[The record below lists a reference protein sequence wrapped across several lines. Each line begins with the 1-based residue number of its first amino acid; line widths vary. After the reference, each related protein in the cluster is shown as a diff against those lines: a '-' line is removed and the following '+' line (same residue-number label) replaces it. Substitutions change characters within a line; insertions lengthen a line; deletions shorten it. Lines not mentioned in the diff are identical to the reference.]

1 MSHGKSSHL
10 KTIVRGQRP
19 SRLRPRR
26 WSPQVVCRACA
37 TLCRAKKFESP
48 ETRVGKGSPSADA
61 SAAKK
66 PPRSRPLPRPLTPH
80 AKLELAPRRTPPC
93 PGKSR
98 QRATTRQAPSLSPF
112 DAGPASRRIRVPAA
126 SSDQSPS
133 FPGCLERPREA
144 RRRTRARSPAATIG
158 TPSAPPAPSPAPPAS
173 VQVTAPPT
181 SLPRSSTQ
189 RGDRG
194 RRPAPDT
201 PTHPAGAQPRQS
213 LLAGQQPRNRGDQPD
228 ARFRVR
234 TPAPEA
240 FGGDNSRRSCRASD
254 GCQLRA
260 GWRASERLEEA
271 SSTSTAD
278 AANWRSEDAPTRRAG
293 TSVCGVPRSANCP
306 QSAQVVLQS
315 VIESRWKLGTE
326 CVTKIPSRL

>member
-1 MSHGKSSHL
+1 MLDQGGSVVNCWLAGGCIRRADPVANPGPHGNVQA
-10 KTIVRGQRP
+10 VRAPRRGRPPAKLSRPVGP
-19 SRLRPRR
+19 SRRGCG
-26 WSPQVVCRACA
+26 SS
-37 TLCRAKKFESP
+37 ESP

-80 AKLELAPRRTPPC
+80 AKLELAPPADTAVPREKPTTSHDQTSAFTGSIRC
-93 PGKSR
+93 
-98 QRATTRQAPSLSPF
+98 RAGLPSDLS
-112 DAGPASRRIRVPAA
+112 SRRRLLRPVAVVPG
-126 SSDQSPS
+126 P
-133 FPGCLERPREA
+133 LEMPREA

-158 TPSAPPAPSPAPPAS
+158 TPFAPPAPSPAPPAS

-189 RGDRG
+189 RGD
-194 RRPAPDT
+194 
-201 PTHPAGAQPRQS
+201 
-213 LLAGQQPRNRGDQPD
+213 QPD
-228 ARFRVR
+228 ARF
-234 TPAPEA
+234 E
-240 FGGDNSRRSCRASD
+240 FGRRRRKHLAATTQGADCRASD

-260 GWRASERLEEA
+260 GWRASEHRAGWRASEHLEEA

-315 VIESRWKLGTE
+315 VIESR
-326 CVTKIPSRL
+326 